1 MFAAHAVRTD
11 ERYTSQPTDP
21 AHVVADPSN
30 KVRHFVAVLI
40 LAAAAFKTLGKSVLK
55 GAEDSNTAFS
65 K

>member
-1 MFAAHAVRTD
+1 MKK
-11 ERYTSQPTDP
+11 QMK
-21 AHVVADPSN
+21 
-30 KVRHFVAVLI
+30 KVKSRGASMVEYALLLVAVLI